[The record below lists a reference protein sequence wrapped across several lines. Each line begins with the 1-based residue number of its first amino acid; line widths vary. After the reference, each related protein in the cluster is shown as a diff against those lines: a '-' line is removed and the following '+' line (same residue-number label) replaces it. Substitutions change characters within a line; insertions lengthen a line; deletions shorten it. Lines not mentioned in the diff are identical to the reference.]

1 MIITRL
7 WGGLGNQMFQYAA
20 GRALSFRSGVP
31 LKLDI
36 YDLVDRTPQPDFV
49 HRDCDLGLLMAPLDF
64 ASLAD
69 LGRTYEKSSSLSRR
83 LILRYRKELLRKNTV
98 QEKSQQFLAELIETN
113 KKNAYLFGYWHD
125 ARYFEDFRDVIVKD
139 FVMRG
144 DLVSDYADPIVNS
157 DSVCLHVRRTDF
169 VNISAEREYRNQCDE
184 AYYRQAIEVV
194 LEQHRDV
201 QIFGFSDDVK
211 WCEENLKLQLPVTWI
226 PESEAGVKGG
236 THFWLMR
243 QCKHF
248 IIPNSTFAWWAAWLS
263 ETPDKVVVCPQHWY
277 NDPDEQSEGLI
288 PNDWI
293 AI

>member
-20 GRALSFRSGVP
+20 GRALALRSGVP
-31 LKLDI
+31 LQLDI
-36 YDLVDRTPQPDFV
+36 YDLVDRTPRENFV

-69 LGRTYEKSSSLSRR
+69 LGRACEKPSSPLTR
-83 LILRYRKELLRKNTV
+83 LTLRYRKELLRRNTF
-98 QEKSQQFLAELIETN
+98 QEKGGQFQPSLINAQN
-113 KKNAYLFGYWHD
+113 KHAYLAGYWHD
-125 ARYFEDFRDVIVKD
+125 ERYFSDFREIIAQD
-139 FVMRG
+139 FAMRG
-144 DLVSDYADPIVNS
+144 DHQSDYLEPIAS
-157 DSVCLHVRRTDF
+157 SEAVCLHVRRTDF
-169 VNISAEREYRNQCDE
+169 VNIATELEYRTQCGE
-184 AYYRQAIEVV
+184 YYYRQAIDLISEK
-194 LEQHRDV
+194 HKDI
-201 QIFGFSDDVK
+201 QIFGFSDDVE
-211 WCEENLKLQLPVTWI
+211 WCEENMKLQHPITWI

-263 ETPDKVVVCPQHWY
+263 ENPSKMVVCPKQWY
-277 NDPDEQSEGLI
+277 NTQEDQSEGFL

-293 AI
+293 LF